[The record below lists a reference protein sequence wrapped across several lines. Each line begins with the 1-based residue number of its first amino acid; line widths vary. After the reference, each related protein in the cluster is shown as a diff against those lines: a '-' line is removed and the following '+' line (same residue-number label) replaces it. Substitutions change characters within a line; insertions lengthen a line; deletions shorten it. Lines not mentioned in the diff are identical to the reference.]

1 MKIKTLFLVAA
12 AASFTMASCKKDDKT
27 NETTSTETQKFKVTI
42 ENIQTPYTYMSSG
55 IFNTPVGATM
65 PGGAGPG
72 GAYEFT
78 VHADQ
83 DSKLSFATMF
93 VGSNDLFFG
102 PEEGGIPLY
111 NNGTLVTGDVTSQIK
126 LWDAGTEVNEMPGSG
141 ANQPMNQSGPNTGPD
156 ENGTVRD
163 IANVMDGFT
172 YPSVSNTIRVILTAG
187 TKPNEVVVRIENLS
201 GSTTPI
207 APGVWSIH
215 KSGYPIFREGIAD
228 LANGLEALAE
238 DGSPVALGGYLEM
251 NSGINTPFAPG
262 VWAVHSASSKP
273 VFMSGDN
280 SSAGLEALAEDG
292 NAAVLGT
299 ALKTTT
305 GVTSS
310 GVFNTP
316 MGASAPGPIF
326 PGSKYEFTFTATK
339 GAYLSIATMYV
350 QSNDLFYG
358 FGQSGYELW
367 SGNSAQSGDISS
379 IIQLWDAGTEVNELT
394 GFGMNQPPRQSA
406 ANTGAAENGTIIPVN
421 DGYTYL
427 MNDKSIRVTLS
438 LN

>member
-12 AASFTMASCKKDDKT
+12 AASFTMTSCKKEDDN
-27 NETTSTETQKFKVTI
+27 NETPSAQTQKFKVTI
-42 ENIQTPYTYMSSG
+42 ENIQTPYSYMSSG
-55 IFNTPVGATM
+55 IFNTPVGASM

-72 GAYEFT
+72 SAYEFT

-102 PEEGGIPLY
+102 PEEGGLPLY
-111 NNGTLVTGDVTSQIK
+111 NNGTLVTGDVTAQIK
-126 LWDAGTEVNEMPGSG
+126 LWDAGTEVNEMPGAG
-141 ANQPMNQSGPNTGPD
+141 ANQPMNQSGPNTGPA

-172 YPSVSNTIRVILTAG
+172 YPSVSSTIRVTLTAG
-187 TKPNEVVVRIENLS
+187 TNPNEVVVRIDNLA

-207 APGVWSIH
+207 APGVWAVH
-215 KSGYPIFREGIAD
+215 KSGYPIFRDGMAD
-228 LANGLEALAE
+228 LGNGLEALAE
-238 DGSPVALGGYLEM
+238 DGSPVALGAYLEM

-262 VWAVHSASSKP
+262 VWAVHSSSTKP
-273 VFMSGDN
+273 VFMAGDN

-299 ALKTTT
+299 ASETTT
-305 GVTSS
+305 GVSSS

-316 MGASAPGPIF
+316 MGASTPGPIF
-326 PGSKYEFTFTATK
+326 PGGKYEFTFTATK
-339 GAYLSIATMYV
+339 GEYLSIATMYV

-358 FGQSGYELW
+358 FGQNGYELW
-367 SGNSAQSGDISS
+367 SGNSPQSGDISS
-379 IIQLWDAGTEVNELT
+379 VIQLWDAGTEVNELP
-394 GFGMNQPPRQSA
+394 GFGMNQPPRQAA
-406 ANTGAAENGTIIPVN
+406 ANTGADENGTVMTVN